1 MPVPNPS
8 PNCRVTDTDDLQ
20 DLFAREHPARGR
32 GIELFS
38 ASIHP
43 SLGCTER
50 DLDLKIKKAQIV
62 GAYALRS
69 DLSGVDFFMPLTA
82 SLRLGVVVCLGGQL

>member
-1 MPVPNPS
+1 MH
-8 PNCRVTDTDDLQ
+8 R
-20 DLFAREHPARGR
+20 A
-32 GIELFS
+32 
-38 ASIHP
+38 
-43 SLGCTER
+43 

>member
-1 MPVPNPS
+1 MH
-8 PNCRVTDTDDLQ
+8 R
-20 DLFAREHPARGR
+20 A
-32 GIELFS
+32 
-38 ASIHP
+38 
-43 SLGCTER
+43 

-82 SLRLGVVVCLGGQL
+82 SLRLGVFASAGSSKIHIKPDYMIVNLIFFNDWQILPR